1 MKTRDMHAR
10 VVSEAAGSAAMIC
23 WLLVLGP
30 VGALLMLV
38 MAYAMVL
45 GNTVWIAACVLLLL
59 SPLALTLAWGIL
71 AWPAL
76 LRRDGAEELKVFTPF
91 ARPWPQGGH
100 PLTGQRSLE

>member
-23 WLLVLGP
+23 WLLIVGP
-30 VGALLMLV
+30 VGALIMLV
-38 MAYAMVL
+38 VAYAMVL

-76 LRRDGAEELKVFTPF
+76 LKRDEAEEHKVLTPF
-91 ARPWPQGGH
+91 ARPWPQRGH
-100 PLTGQRSLE
+100 SLAGQRSLK